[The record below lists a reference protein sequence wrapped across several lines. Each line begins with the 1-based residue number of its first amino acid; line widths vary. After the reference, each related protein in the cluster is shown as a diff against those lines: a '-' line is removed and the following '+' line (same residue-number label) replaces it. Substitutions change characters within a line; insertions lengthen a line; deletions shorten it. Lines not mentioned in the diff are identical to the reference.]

1 MLMPASSEFVALCQ
15 AQVALIT
22 QTWGAAF
29 SAVYL
34 TENWAQ
40 DSPTDLIPVFIYPDN
55 SNFRSDASPPR
66 LPTAEPQTPP
76 TVNPLPEIIHLS
88 RGSDLPDLT
97 LPSSKPE
104 RIVLPLIHDGI
115 VLGLLVVGREDRQ
128 WHPREQEQLQQ
139 VARTLAIAC
148 VLDQRQQWLG
158 QTNFQQRSLQAQQ
171 YDTLANLLHQFRN
184 PLTTVRTV
192 GKLLRKRLLPADN
205 NRNLATNIINESDR
219 LQQLLEQFDQVIDI
233 GEAALEHPE
242 TSSETLTLGRTAL
255 PGSAQ
260 PLLAL
265 AAAPTVGRPL
275 HLQPCWLTEIL
286 EPLLM
291 SAATIAQER
300 NLALHL
306 ELPTDLPPVQ
316 ADPPAL
322 REAITNLVDNAL
334 KYTPSGGQVQLQVQ
348 RHPTH
353 HQQTI
358 TISDTGMGIPATDL
372 PRLFER
378 HYRGV
383 QAQGNISG
391 TGLGLAIA
399 RELIEQMQGQIQALS
414 PAQWRPAGFSSTDP
428 GSTFIITLPEIQ
440 RSTGVAQKQK
450 QPGSST

>member
-55 SNFRSDASPPR
+55 TNFRSEAAPPR
-66 LPTAEPQTPP
+66 LPTTEPQPSP
-76 TVNPLPEIIHLS
+76 TAPIPEIIHLS
-88 RGSDLPDLT
+88 RGSDLPDVPNIT
-97 LPSSKPE
+97 QSSNKPE

-205 NRNLATNIINESDR
+205 NRNLATNILNESDR
-219 LQQLLEQFDQVIDI
+219 LQQLLEQFDQVIDV
-233 GEAALEHPE
+233 GEAALEYPE
-242 TSSETLTLGRTAL
+242 TPPVTPTIRGTAL
-255 PGSAQ
+255 PGSA
-260 PLLAL
+260 PLAL

-275 HLQPCWLTEIL
+275 QLQPCWLTEIL
-286 EPLLM
+286 EPVLM

-300 NLALHL
+300 NLELHL

-316 ADPPAL
+316 ADPQAL

-348 RHPTH
+348 RHPAR
-353 HQQTI
+353 HQQTV
-358 TISDTGMGIPATDL
+358 TVSDTGTGIPATDL

-383 QAQGNISG
+383 QARGEIPG

-399 RELIEQMQGQIQALS
+399 QELIEQMQGQLQAIS
-414 PAQWRPAGFSSTDP
+414 PATWQPAECSSTYP
-428 GSTFIITLPEIQ
+428 GSTFIITLSEIKN
-440 RSTGVAQKQK
+440 STKVTEKQK
-450 QPGSST
+450 QPG